1 MDAQHKG
8 RLAVVTGAA
17 GEIGR
22 EVVSRLVAAGAKVLA
37 VDLDPLALQQMEKDF
52 GSAVKTVVADVADEA
67 SVQNYAE
74 MAARLGNGK
83 VDLFF
88 NNAGIEGPVAPITE
102 QDVKRFDMVIGVNV
116 RGVFLGLKHILRLM
130 GQGGVVVNTA
140 STAALRGAVGL
151 SPYIASKHAVLG
163 LTKTAAL
170 EVADKGIRV
179 CAVCPGPVEGKMMN
193 RITEKRGTVK
203 GATAPSRGVG
213 LGGGRLAKVDEIAAA
228 ILFLFSDE
236 ASFVT
241 DIPFIVDGGRSA

>member
-1 MDAQHKG
+1 MDSQHKG

-37 VDLDPLALQQMEKDF
+37 VDLDPTALQQMKKDF
-52 GSAVKTVVADVADEA
+52 GSAIETVACDVSDEA
-67 SVQNYAE
+67 SVRNYAE

-88 NNAGIEGPVAPITE
+88 NNAGIEGPVAAITE
-102 QDVKRFDMVIGVNV
+102 QDVNGFDNVMNVNV

-130 GQGGVVVNTA
+130 GQGGVVINSA

-179 CAVCPGPVEGKMMN
+179 CAVCPGPVESKMMN
-193 RITEKRGTVK
+193 RITEKRGVVQ
-203 GATAPSRGVG
+203 GATTPAPSVG
-213 LGGGRLAKVDEIAAA
+213 LGSGRLAKVDEIAAA

-241 DIPFIVDGGRSA
+241 GVPFIVDGGRSA

>member
-1 MDAQHKG
+1 MDKQHKG

-22 EVVSRLVAAGAKVLA
+22 EVVARLVAAGAKVLA

-52 GSAVKTVVADVADEA
+52 GSAVKTVVADVSDEA

-88 NNAGIEGPVAPITE
+88 NNAGIEGPVAPITN
-102 QDVKRFDMVIGVNV
+102 QDVNRFDMVMGVNV

-130 GQGGVVVNTA
+130 GKGGVVVNTA

-193 RITEKRGTVK
+193 RITEKRNAVQ
-203 GATAPSRGVG
+203 GATAPTPGVG

-228 ILFLFSDE
+228 ILFLFSDD

-241 DIPFIVDGGRSA
+241 GAPFIVDGGRSA

>member
-1 MDAQHKG
+1 MDSQHKG

-37 VDLDPLALQQMEKDF
+37 VDLDPTALQQMKKDF
-52 GSAVKTVVADVADEA
+52 GSAIETVACDVSDEA
-67 SVQNYAE
+67 SVRNYAE

-88 NNAGIEGPVAPITE
+88 NNAGIEGPVAAITE
-102 QDVKRFDMVIGVNV
+102 QDVNGFDNVMNVNV

-130 GQGGVVVNTA
+130 GQGGVVINSA

-179 CAVCPGPVEGKMMN
+179 CAVCPGPVESKMMN
-193 RITEKRGTVK
+193 RITEKRGVVQ
-203 GATAPSRGVG
+203 GATTPAPSVG
-213 LGGGRLAKVDEIAAA
+213 LGSGRR
-228 ILFLFSDE
+228 SRY
-236 ASFVT
+236 FV
-241 DIPFIVDGGRSA
+241 SLQ